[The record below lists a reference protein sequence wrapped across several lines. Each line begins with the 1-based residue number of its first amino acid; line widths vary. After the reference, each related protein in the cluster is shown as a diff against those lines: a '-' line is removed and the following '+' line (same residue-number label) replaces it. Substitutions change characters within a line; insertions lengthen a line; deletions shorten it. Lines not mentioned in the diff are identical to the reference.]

1 MVEDVIEFESKIK
14 TNEQELNKQVFSL
27 LILKSFSAQDGSFN
41 GIGGSG
47 GNLSELLS
55 NQLSS
60 WLSQLDKN
68 LQVDI
73 DLNAMNTFML
83 RFSYTML
90 EGRLRISRDGSY
102 QNSQSNNQNNFS
114 SIAGEWTIEYLLS
127 QDGRLRLKLY
137 NKNNNNALLN
147 SVASNNINN
156 TSAGFSIMHTQGF
169 NNLKELFSKKEKPKR
184 DTITFDLEE
193 ERKKFEQELAEEKKR
208 EQEEEEKKNNTLNT
222 TVSPHKEEEEAEAEA
237 P

>member
-1 MVEDVIEFESKIK
+1 DVIEFESKIK

-41 GIGGSG
+41 GIGGSS

-127 QDGRLRLKLY
+127 Q
-137 NKNNNNALLN
+137 
-147 SVASNNINN
+147 
-156 TSAGFSIMHTQGF
+156 
-169 NNLKELFSKKEKPKR
+169 
-184 DTITFDLEE
+184 
-193 ERKKFEQELAEEKKR
+193 
-208 EQEEEEKKNNTLNT
+208 
-222 TVSPHKEEEEAEAEA
+222 
-237 P
+237 